1 MDAGPGTDLGAL
13 SWYLGIWVTMT
24 AAMMLPSAAPAVS
37 LCARARGDAQAGA
50 FVAGYL
56 IAWTL
61 YGLAAYAV
69 YRGVRAA
76 SPSFL
81 AWDEHGPW
89 VAGGALAAAGL
100 YQLTPLKS
108 ACLRHCRSP
117 LHFLMRGR
125 TGVLG
130 AVWMGIEHGA
140 ICVGCCL
147 GLMLALF
154 ALGVMS
160 LFWMGAAG
168 VAILIE
174 KAMPGGEA
182 FARALALV
190 LVGLGIWVAAAPGS
204 VPGLT
209 QPGAMQMQSHEHM
222 DTKPAM
228 GGDGDA
234 AMSWRIRGSYFESCN
249 CDAICPCRRIDG
261 VPGGRST
268 HGECMGVLS
277 WMIEDGEVDGVDVAG
292 LPVAMA
298 IRYSDDEPGS
308 PWTWVLYLDRRA
320 TSEQLAALEGVFT
333 GRLGGDASASF
344 PWAWKASKAV
354 GVRPVTIDVDHTR
367 RRQRLRIR
375 DRVSVRIR
383 DRYDGEET
391 VSCGISGH
399 HRAGEE
405 LVTDELLVE
414 DDELRFAYRG
424 TCGYGSTFDYASA

>member
-1 MDAGPGTDLGAL
+1 VVTERTHPASVLPARSVLRGRAVVVLLATVVVAWIVTLQRMRGMDAGPGTDLGAL
-13 SWYLGIWVTMT
+13 GWYLGIWVTMT

-37 LCARARGDAQAGA
+37 LCARVRGGAQTSA
-50 FVAGYL
+50 FAAGYL

-69 YRGVRAA
+69 YRGIRAA

-125 TGVLG
+125 IGALG
-130 AVWMGIEHGA
+130 AFWMGIEHGA

-190 LVGLGIWVAAAPGS
+190 LIGLGIWVAASPGS

-209 QPGAMQMQSHEHM
+209 QPGDMPMPLQAQEHM
-222 DTKPAM
+222 DMQPGM
-228 GGDGDA
+228 G
-234 AMSWRIRGSYFESCN
+234 MEMQ
-249 CDAICPCRRIDG
+249 P
-261 VPGGRST
+261 
-268 HGECMGVLS
+268 
-277 WMIEDGEVDGVDVAG
+277 
-292 LPVAMA
+292 
-298 IRYSDDEPGS
+298 
-308 PWTWVLYLDRRA
+308 
-320 TSEQLAALEGVFT
+320 
-333 GRLGGDASASF
+333 
-344 PWAWKASKAV
+344 
-354 GVRPVTIDVDHTR
+354 
-367 RRQRLRIR
+367 
-375 DRVSVRIR
+375 
-383 DRYDGEET
+383 
-391 VSCGISGH
+391 
-399 HRAGEE
+399 
-405 LVTDELLVE
+405 
-414 DDELRFAYRG
+414 
-424 TCGYGSTFDYASA
+424 